1 MAEKLS
7 FSSSPA
13 NPFSEAFPHS
23 RKVLVEGERV
33 AVPMREIALSGGES
47 PLQVYD
53 TSGPHGVDVRA
64 GLPPLRDPWILGRGE
79 MSPAQPSVLSTSMP
93 PCLLYTSPSPRD

>member
-1 MAEKLS
+1 MVEKPS

-47 PLQVYD
+47 PLDYRRCV
-53 TSGPHGVDVRA
+53 
-64 GLPPLRDPWILGRGE
+64 ILGFSAAVR
-79 MSPAQPSVLSTSMP
+79 
-93 PCLLYTSPSPRD
+93 